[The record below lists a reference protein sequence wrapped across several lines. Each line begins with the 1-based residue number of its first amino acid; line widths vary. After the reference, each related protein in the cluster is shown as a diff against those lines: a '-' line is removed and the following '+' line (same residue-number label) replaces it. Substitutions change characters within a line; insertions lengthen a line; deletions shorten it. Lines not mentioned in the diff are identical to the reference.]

1 MTYDVIVIGAGITGL
16 AASKALAQRG
26 AAVATLEGNLFG
38 GLVTNVNELEG
49 AYAGSGAD
57 LASNLMMEVSD
68 LGCATLSEMATG
80 VAVDRGELV
89 VGTDAGEHRARSV
102 IVASGAT
109 LKRLGVPGETELE
122 YKGVSHCADCDG
134 PIFQGQDVVVVGGGD
149 SALQEALVLSHFCAS
164 VHVFHHGSALTAR
177 RHWIDALRA
186 RTNVR
191 VTANAEV
198 DAIEGTDAVEAVR
211 VRAPGDGGA
220 QRIPCAAVFAY
231 VGLVPSTRFLPAAVR
246 RDADGAVVTD
256 DALATTMPGV
266 FAAGAARAGY
276 GGTLADAVRDG
287 ERAASA
293 ALAHLQRTHTTDTMT
308 QQEAR

>member
-16 AASKALAQRG
+16 TASKALAQRG
-26 AAVATLEGNLFG
+26 VAVANLEGNLFG

-57 LASNLMMEVSD
+57 FASNLMMEVGD
-68 LGCATLSEMATG
+68 LGCAALSETVTD
-80 VAVDRGELV
+80 VAADRGELII
-89 VGTDAGEHRARSV
+89 GTDAGEHRARAL
-102 IVASGAT
+102 IVASGAA

-164 VHVFHHGSALTAR
+164 VRVVHRGPAFTAR
-177 RHWIDALRA
+177 SHWVDALR
-186 RTNVR
+186 VR
-191 VTANAEV
+191 DNVTALPNSEI
-198 DAIEGTDAVEAVR
+198 DAIEGGDAVEAVR
-211 VRAPGDGGA
+211 VRSLADGTT

-231 VGLVPSTRFLPAAVR
+231 IGLAPSTRFLPSAVR
-246 RDADGAVVTD
+246 RDAEGAIVTD
-256 DALATTMPGV
+256 DALATAMPGV

-276 GGTLADAVRDG
+276 GGTLADAVREG

-293 ALAHLQRTHTTDTMT
+293 ALSYLAGARMSQATP
-308 QQEAR
+308 QQETL